1 MMDVLKERT
10 ASFAAV
16 FFFITFF
23 GKTFRSCSM
32 DVPCWPHCV
41 AGTVRIVYFD
51 NARTLDLNFAMLFT
65 HKIISASPHMRKRT
79 ALISTVLAIAV
90 GAVCF
95 LWARGDRVY
104 FEGYY
109 VNNRPGKE
117 QVVALLQKLQGRLHA
132 FLQAAPTQDPRF
144 QRIREKWSGTL
155 AEIDGESQREGSLAY
170 SLNKD
175 SIHVCVRAADG
186 SLADENTA
194 TFVLIHELAHI
205 ATHSYG
211 HTDEFWNNMKYLL
224 EVAEKLGF
232 YRYVHHGKTPTTL
245 CGHQLGTSPLT
256 CVREKTCSS
265 TLT

>member
-1 MMDVLKERT
+1 M
-10 ASFAAV
+10 
-16 FFFITFF
+16 FF
-23 GKTFRSCSM
+23 GGF
-32 DVPCWPHCV
+32 D
-41 AGTVRIVYFD
+41 GTVCNV
-51 NARTLDLNFAMLFT
+51 DLNFAMLFT
-65 HKIISASPHMRKRT
+65 HKIISAPRHMRTRVS
-79 ALISTVLAIAV
+79 LVPVCLLLAV

-95 LWARGDRVY
+95 LWGRGDRVY
-104 FEGYY
+104 YEGYY

-117 QVVALLQKLQGRLHA
+117 DVAALLRKLQHKLQTFLHA
-132 FLQAAPTQDPRF
+132 APAQEPRF

-211 HTDEFWNNMKYLL
+211 HTDEFWGNMKYLL
-224 EVAEKLGF
+224 EVAETLGF

-245 CGHQLGTSPLT
+245 CGHQLGASPLT

-265 TLT
+265 ALK

>member
-1 MMDVLKERT
+1 MRRATVVPVLLLL
-10 ASFAAV
+10 S
-16 FFFITFF
+16 
-23 GKTFRSCSM
+23 
-32 DVPCWPHCV
+32 
-41 AGTVRIVYFD
+41 
-51 NARTLDLNFAMLFT
+51 
-65 HKIISASPHMRKRT
+65 
-79 ALISTVLAIAV
+79 V

-95 LWARGDRVY
+95 MWSRGERVY
-104 FEGYY
+104 FQGYY

-117 QVVALLQKLQGRLHA
+117 EVALLLQKLQHKLQA
-132 FLQAAPTQDPRF
+132 FLKAAPAQDPRF

-155 AEIDGESQREGSLAY
+155 AEIDTDSQRDGSLAY

-175 SIHVCVRAADG
+175 SIYVCLREANG

-211 HTDEFWNNMKYLL
+211 HTPEFWNNMKYLL
-224 EVAEKLGF
+224 EVAETLGF

-245 CGHQLGTSPLT
+245 CGHQLGASPLT

-265 TLT
+265 TLN